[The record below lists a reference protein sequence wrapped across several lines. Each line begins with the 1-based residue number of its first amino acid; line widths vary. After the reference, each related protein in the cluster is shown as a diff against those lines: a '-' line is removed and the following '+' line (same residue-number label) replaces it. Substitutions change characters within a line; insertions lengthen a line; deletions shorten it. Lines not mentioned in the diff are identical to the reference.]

1 MHDIIHKNI
10 HKHALHIDCYE
21 LVVYFNIDIS
31 LLELFSIPYD
41 DFFNEF
47 LTDFSNSK
55 L

>member
-21 LVVYFNIDIS
+21 LVVYFNIDNF
-31 LLELFSIPYD
+31 LLELVLIPCD
-41 DFFNEF
+41 DFFWEF
-47 LTDFSNSK
+47 LTDFTNSK